1 MSGINPSELS
11 APDPGQWDAYDRP
24 AAPPVPSGR
33 YLMKAPDSVT
43 YEDHEGLLRIV
54 VDNIEIVDA
63 PEGKDN
69 KLRFERCSSKPRT
82 MGRLAGSSRLT
93 DYLKAC
99 GVPPVRSTDMDEWV
113 AAIEQTFGATFEAF
127 VDWNCYDSET
137 AENLADSYKDFGDDP
152 ENPGEKLPY
161 VVEPPSGRK
170 VPARARIRYYI
181 TPR

>member
-1 MSGINPSELS
+1 MPGINPTELI

-63 PEGKDN
+63 PDGKEN

-113 AAIEQTFGATFEAF
+113 AAIEQTFGASFEAF
-127 VDWNCYDSET
+127 VDWSCYASET
-137 AENLADSYKDFGDDP
+137 AENLADSYKDFADDP

-161 VVEPPSGRK
+161 VVEPTSGRK